1 MVLCLLEL
9 ARLGA
14 KYGLEPPGLV
24 RLEKEIETEEC
35 QMNNVP
41 EKMPVIIQDQVVKVP
56 RRRLH
61 SAKSDDL
68 DIEVDGCCMLL
79 SVVVSCC
86 VVTHAISRFSIIP
99 WGSSN
104 FEIGHVQL

>member
-1 MVLCLLEL
+1 MIYTCLSHTVQHKDEKSVVLCLLEL

-41 EKMPVIIQDQVVKVP
+41 EKTPVIVQDQVVKTP

-68 DIEVDGCCMLL
+68 DIEVDGCCQLL
-79 SVVVSCC
+79 SVVV
-86 VVTHAISRFSIIP
+86 
-99 WGSSN
+99 W
-104 FEIGHVQL
+104 L